1 VPQVQVLVGMG
12 TGMAKNT
19 HGLPMHFTTCEIQ
32 LAIFLNC
39 ACHYGN
45 AATIQ
50 DIADWAGISVGSIY
64 NCTNCVMIAIALL
77 HDLAISRNLH
87 DPDCI
92 REKAKAKESRTC
104 GEWRDGYLTSDG
116 SCFSLF

>member
-1 VPQVQVLVGMG
+1 MIQNHPIFGSDRQ
-12 TGMAKNT
+12 
-19 HGLPMHFTTCEIQ
+19 LPCEIQ

-39 ACHYGN
+39 AGHYGN

-64 NCTNCVMIAIALL
+64 NCTNRVMIAIA
-77 HDLAISRNLH
+77 SLH

-92 REKAKAKESRTC
+92 REKTKAKEWVESRTC
-104 GEWRDGYLTSDG
+104 GE
-116 SCFSLF
+116 